1 MCRLYGFIAT
11 EPTKVEC
18 SLLRAQNAL
27 LKQSRLDSRGF
38 THPDGWGIAYYVNA
52 LPVVDRR
59 SRAAYKDLQFD
70 AAAELVYARVVVAHV
85 RAASVG
91 VPSTANTHP
100 FHLGRW
106 VFAHNGTIPRFEKV
120 GPRLE
125 ASTEAAG
132 LLRYRRG
139 NTDSELAFLWILGRI
154 RRVALGGLEGDVPVE
169 QMVRAV
175 QDALL
180 SIESWCRDE
189 GATEAPSLNFLLT
202 DGRCLVAS
210 RRGNTAY
217 WILREDAVR
226 CEVCGV
232 CHCSI
237 CGSNLGRRHE
247 PRSGYRA
254 VVVASEPI
262 TRESWAEIPEGHLL
276 AVDDGL
282 NGLELVRI

>member
-1 MCRLYGFIAT
+1 MCRLYAFIAT

-52 LPVVDRR
+52 LPVVERR
-59 SRAAYKDLQFD
+59 SRAAYQDLRFD
-70 AAAELVYARVVVAHV
+70 AAAELVYARIVVAHV

-106 VFAHNGTIPRFEKV
+106 VFAHNGTIPEFEKV
-120 GPRLE
+120 RPRLE
-125 ASTEAAG
+125 ASTEAAD

-139 NTDSELAFLWILGRI
+139 TTDSELAFLWILGRI
-154 RRVALGGLEGDVPVE
+154 QRTSAGGLEGHVPLE

-175 QDALL
+175 QDALS
-180 SIESWCRDE
+180 SIESWCREE
-189 GATEAPSLNFLLT
+189 GAKEAPGLNFLLT

-217 WILREDAVR
+217 WIVREDVVR
-226 CEVCGV
+226 WEVCGV
-232 CHCSI
+232 CHCSV
-237 CGSNLGRRHE
+237 CGSDLGGRHQ
-247 PRSGYRA
+247 PRPGYQA

-262 TRESWAEIPEGHLL
+262 TNEAWAEIPEGHLL

-282 NGLELVRI
+282 DRVELLRI

>member
-18 SLLRAQNAL
+18 SLIRAQNAL

-38 THPDGWGIAYYVNA
+38 RHPDGWGIAYYVDA
-52 LPVVDRR
+52 LPVVERR
-59 SRAAYKDLQFD
+59 SGAAYEDLRFD
-70 AAAELVYARVVVAHV
+70 AAAKLVHARIVVAHV

-100 FHLGRW
+100 FQLGRW
-106 VFAHNGTIPRFEKV
+106 VFAHNGTIRRFEKV

-139 NTDSELAFLWILGRI
+139 TTDSELAFLWILGRI
-154 RRVALGGLEGDVPVE
+154 RRVARGGLEGYVPVE

-180 SIESWCRDE
+180 SIENWCRDE
-189 GATEAPSLNFLLT
+189 GATEAPSLNFPS
-202 DGRCLVAS
+202 DGRKMPRGVAP
-210 RRGNTAY
+210 RKHGLLDRP
-217 WILREDAVR
+217 R
-226 CEVCGV
+226 
-232 CHCSI
+232 
-237 CGSNLGRRHE
+237 GRRPMLGLWGVPLFRLRQRASSRAEAWVSGRDRCIGTDHE
-247 PRSGYRA
+247 RVVGGDPRRTHAGGR
-254 VVVASEPI
+254 
-262 TRESWAEIPEGHLL
+262 R
-276 AVDDGL
+276 
-282 NGLELVRI
+282 

>member
-18 SLLRAQNAL
+18 SLIRAQNAL

-52 LPVVDRR
+52 LPVVERR
-59 SRAAYKDLQFD
+59 SRAAYQDLRFD
-70 AAAELVYARVVVAHV
+70 AAAEPVYARIVVAHV

-154 RRVALGGLEGDVPVE
+154 RRVALGGLEGNVPVE

-247 PRSGYRA
+247 PRPGYRA